1 MNISRTNII
10 VASSLAVTL
19 LVFALAGSMGY
30 RWARDHVDHVTATTG
45 FPLKCTS
52 CHGGRQHDTFLT
64 SFLTDDY
71 VSPFNLAVA
80 PDGSY
85 LYAIGQEDRSLY
97 IVDLSDG
104 SVKKKV
110 RVGEHPH
117 SIILNNKGTAAYV
130 SGQWSDNVMKIR
142 VPEGEP
148 VDIYTTGSGP
158 SGLVL
163 DSREE
168 HLYVVNTF
176 SSDLSVIDLATGNEL
191 KRLPVGQNPT
201 GAALSPDGRS
211 VMVLSRRSLPVE
223 FRNPPQTTVS
233 LISTSQQLLTD
244 KKELLSAHIMEN
256 VDYRPDGDIAL
267 FTLVRPKNLVPAVQV
282 ENGWMMNFGIGVYRP
297 STGKVYQLLL
307 DRPNR
312 YYADPFDVKI
322 SPDGS
327 RAVVSHTGADYLS
340 VIDMDRLDS
349 LLSEI
354 DNGKIEQPENN
365 LALSDRFVIERIRT
379 GSAPKGLA
387 FSPDGSRVYYA
398 EYLADRIG
406 VVDLHSTTVE
416 QTIRLGHADQNT
428 AVRNGQRLFH
438 NAGQT
443 FQYQFSCYTCHPDGH
458 EDGLTY
464 DMALKPGND
473 ITNVQTVREL
483 SDTSPFKW
491 NGHNVSVYMQDGMR
505 FSKFVTRSEAYSP
518 EQLTDLVTYIMTQL
532 KHPPNRYRSPDGQLT
547 ASQKRGKAIF
557 ERSVTNDGRII
568 PEENRCITCHPPP
581 RFTNRQSS
589 DVGTSKQYDNVEQ
602 FDSPNLN
609 NIYESAPYL
618 HDGSAASLEEIWT
631 RYNDN
636 DEHGVANDLTK
647 NQLNDLVEYLKSLG
661 SARYYG
667 PEN

>member
-1 MNISRTNII
+1 MNISRPKIL

-19 LVFALAGSMGY
+19 LVFTLVGSMGY
-30 RWARDHVDHVTATTG
+30 RWAREHVDHVTATTG
-45 FPLKCTS
+45 FPLNCTS
-52 CHGGRQHDTFLT
+52 CHGGRQQDNFLT
-64 SFLTDDY
+64 TFLTDDY

-80 PDGSY
+80 PDGSH
-85 LYAIGQEDRSLY
+85 LYAIGQEDHSLH
-97 IVDLSDG
+97 IIDLSDH
-104 SVKKKV
+104 SVEKKID
-110 RVGEHPH
+110 VGEHPH
-117 SIILNNKGTAAYV
+117 SIILNKEGTAAYL
-130 SGQWSDNVMKIR
+130 SSQWSDIVLEIGL
-142 VPEGEP
+142 PEGNTLAT
-148 VDIYTTGSGP
+148 YKTGSGP
-158 SGLVL
+158 AGLVL
-163 DSREE
+163 DSREDI
-168 HLYVVNTF
+168 LYVVNTF
-176 SSDLSVIDLATGNEL
+176 SSDVSVIDLSTGNEV
-191 KRLPVGQNPT
+191 KRLPVGSNPT
-201 GAALSPDGRS
+201 GAAIAPDGRS
-211 VMVLSRRSLPVE
+211 VMVLSRRSLPVA
-223 FRNPPQTTVS
+223 FRDPPKTAVS
-233 LISTSQQLLTD
+233 LIGTSQQLLTD
-244 KKELLSAHIMEN
+244 KIELASAHIMEN
-256 VDYRPDGDIAL
+256 VDYTPEGELAL

-307 DRPNR
+307 DQPNR

-340 VIDMDRLDS
+340 VIDMNRLKS
-349 LLSEI
+349 LLLKIDSGEI
-354 DNGKIEQPENN
+354 NHPENN
-365 LALSDRFVIERIRT
+365 LGLSDDFVVERIRT

-387 FSPDGSRVYYA
+387 FSPDGTRLYVA

-406 VVDLHSTTVE
+406 VVDLSTYTIE
-416 QTIRLGHADQNT
+416 QTIRLGNADQNT
-428 AVRNGQRLFH
+428 VIRNGQRLFH
-438 NAGQT
+438 YAGQT
-443 FQYQFSCYTCHPDGH
+443 FQNQFSCYTCHPDGH

-464 DMALKPGND
+464 DMALTPGDD

-505 FSKFVTRSEAYSP
+505 FSKFVTRSEAYNP
-518 EQLTDLVTYIMTQL
+518 EQLTDLVAYIMTQL
-532 KHPPNRYRSPDGQLT
+532 KHPPNSYRTPDGRLT
-547 ASQKRGKAIF
+547 EAQQRGKAIF

-568 PEENRCITCHPPP
+568 PVENRCITCHPPP
-581 RFTNRQSS
+581 HFTDRKTS
-589 DVGTSKQYDNVEQ
+589 DVGTSKVYDNIEE

-661 SARYYG
+661 SARHYKTDR
-667 PEN
+667 